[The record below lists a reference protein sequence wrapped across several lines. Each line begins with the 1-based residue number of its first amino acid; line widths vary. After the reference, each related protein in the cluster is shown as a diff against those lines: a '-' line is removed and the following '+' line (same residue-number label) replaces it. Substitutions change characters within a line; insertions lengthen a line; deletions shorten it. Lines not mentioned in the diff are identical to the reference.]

1 MTQLIKRRKSVL
13 FIAAPLVILAA
24 IIGSLLTHQTSD
36 ATVNGWQAGNII
48 GDGVFTNKNTMN
60 ASTIQSFLVSKVPS
74 CDTWGTQTSEYGG
87 GTRRQ
92 WAEAH
97 GYSAPFTC
105 MRDYSENGKSAAQL
119 IYDASQKYSINPQVL
134 LVLLQKEQGLVT
146 DTWPLS
152 IQYRSATGYG
162 CPDSAACD
170 SQYYGLTNQLEWAA
184 KMFRAIMNDS
194 PTWFTPYVLG
204 DNTIK
209 YNPDSSC
216 GSSNVYIQ
224 NRATQAL
231 YNYTPYQP
239 NQGALNADWGT
250 APCGS
255 YGNRN
260 FYLYFTSWF
269 GSTRDVFVGLTD
281 PRWMRLKV
289 DTYKKNTGTGENV
302 EGLLPAGTQLFFPWK
317 ISTLG
322 DTYMRTEHDSSLG
335 LSQGIALSDLEE
347 IPYEALSSP
356 RFMKL
361 NMNIRKQIPHNGKQV
376 DVTIAKG
383 RNIYFTSKITINGGV
398 YLRTDTDTTN
408 GYDKGIALSALDE
421 FSFDPLASPRFMEV
435 AKDTYKKNVKTGA
448 NTGSVIPAGT
458 HLTFDT
464 KVLVNDIWYLRTA
477 DDTTNSQEVG
487 IPLSDI
493 KNIPYITM
501 TAPRSM
507 KLTGPTR
514 KINPLTGVSVD
525 PLWENG
531 RVISFTSKIYVNGQ
545 WYLRSQVDT
554 ANGVELAIPLT
565 SLQDL

>member
-1 MTQLIKRRKSVL
+1 
-13 FIAAPLVILAA
+13 
-24 IIGSLLTHQTSD
+24 
-36 ATVNGWQAGNII
+36 
-48 GDGVFTNKNTMN
+48 
-60 ASTIQSFLVSKVPS
+60 
-74 CDTWGTQTSEYGG
+74 
-87 GTRRQ
+87 
-92 WAEAH
+92 
-97 GYSAPFTC
+97 
-105 MRDYSENGKSAAQL
+105 
-119 IYDASQKYSINPQVL
+119 
-134 LVLLQKEQGLVT
+134 
-146 DTWPLS
+146 
-152 IQYRSATGYG
+152 
-162 CPDSAACD
+162 
-170 SQYYGLTNQLEWAA
+170 
-184 KMFRAIMNDS
+184 
-194 PTWFTPYVLG
+194 
-204 DNTIK
+204 
-209 YNPDSSC
+209 
-216 GSSNVYIQ
+216 
-224 NRATQAL
+224 
-231 YNYTPYQP
+231 
-239 NQGALNADWGT
+239 
-250 APCGS
+250 
-255 YGNRN
+255 
-260 FYLYFTSWF
+260 
-269 GSTRDVFVGLTD
+269 
-281 PRWMRLKV
+281 MRLKV

>member
-1 MTQLIKRRKSVL
+1 MTQLTKRKKSVL
-13 FIAAPLVILAA
+13 FIAAPLMIFAA
-24 IIGSLLTHQTSD
+24 IVGSLLTHQTSD

-60 ASTIQSFLVSKVPS
+60 ANTIQSFLVSKVPS

-170 SQYYGLTNQLEWAA
+170 AQYYGLTNQLEWAA

-194 PTWFTPYVLG
+194 PTWYTPYVLG
-204 DNTIK
+204 NNTIK

-289 DTYKKNTGTGENV
+289 DAYKKNTGTGENV

-322 DTYMRTEHDSSLG
+322 DTYMRTEHDSALG

-361 NMNIRKQIPHNGKQV
+361 NMNIRKQIPHNGKQI
-376 DVTIAKG
+376 DITLAKG

-421 FSFDPLASPRFMEV
+421 FSFDPLASPRLMELT
-435 AKDTYKKNVKTGA
+435 KDTYKKNVKTGA

-458 HLTFDT
+458 QLTFDT
-464 KVLVNDIWYLRTA
+464 KVLINDTWYLRTT
-477 DDTTNSQEVG
+477 DDTTNSQDIG

-507 KLTGPTR
+507 KLTAPTR
-514 KINPLTGVSVD
+514 KVNPLTGVSVD

-531 RVISFTSKIYVNGQ
+531 RVISFASKIYVNGQ

-554 ANGVELAIPLT
+554 TNGVELAIPLT
-565 SLQDL
+565 ALQDL

>member
-1 MTQLIKRRKSVL
+1 MTQLIKRRKSAL

>member
-13 FIAAPLVILAA
+13 FIAAPLVMLAA

-204 DNTIK
+204 NNFIK
-209 YNPDSSC
+209 FNPDSSC
-216 GSSNVYIQ
+216 GGGNVYIQ

-260 FYLYFTSWF
+260 FYLYFTGWF
-269 GSTRDVFVGLTD
+269 GSTRDVFVGLAD

-289 DTYKKNTGTGENV
+289 DTYKKNTGNGENV
-302 EGLLPAGTQLFFPWK
+302 EGLLPAGTQLFFPSK

-322 DTYMRTEHDSSLG
+322 DIYMRTEHDSALG
-335 LSQGIALSDLEE
+335 LSQGIAQSDLEE
-347 IPYEALSSP
+347 IPYETLTTP

-361 NMNIRKQIPHNGKQV
+361 SFDLRKQIPHNGKQTDAV
-376 DVTIAKG
+376 ISKG
-383 RNIYFTSKITINGGV
+383 RNIYFTSKITVNGGT

-408 GYDKGIALSALDE
+408 GYDKGIPLTSLEE
-421 FSFDPLASPRFMEV
+421 FSFDPLASPRFMEIT
-435 AKDTYKKNVKTGA
+435 KNTYKKNVKTGIS
-448 NTGSVIPAGT
+448 TGAQIPVGT
-458 HLTFDT
+458 HLSFNT
-464 KVLVNDIWYLRTA
+464 KVLVNNIWYFRTN

-487 IPLSDI
+487 VSQEDLKDI
-493 KNIPYITM
+493 TYTTM

-507 KLTGPTR
+507 KLTTPTR
-514 KINPLTGVSVD
+514 KVNPLTGVTVD
-525 PLWENG
+525 PLWESG
-531 RVISFTSKIYVNGQ
+531 RIISFRSKIYVNGQ

-554 ANGVELAIPLT
+554 TNGVELAVPLT